1 MKKAKYLLLTIVS
14 IYIFVVQPVFAIGI
28 LIGYVFGYFSAIEGM
43 KQTDKILGKIDV
55 KLKKR
60 SQYEGND

>member
-1 MKKAKYLLLTIVS
+1 MTTVNLMKKLWKEKVTVPRLL
-14 IYIFVVQPVFAIGI
+14 
-28 LIGYVFGYFSAIEGM
+28 

-60 SQYEGND
+60 SQYERYD